1 MLRPVQRHL
10 ETFSIQLKCRYA
22 EILEIH
28 IWLRLCAFLNESK
41 VFQLLKHKQSGSLTL
56 RDSRHF
62 LKSNR

>member
-28 IWLRLCAFLNESK
+28 IWLRLRAFLNEKKSISK

-62 LKSNR
+62 L